1 MQEDIKN
8 KIEALKNELLRHEY
22 LYYVK
27 DAPEISD
34 TEYDMMMKELE
45 ALESEYPQF
54 ASPDSPTKRV
64 GGTVSESFESVRHE
78 VPLLSLGNTYNIGEV
93 DAFIQRTAKL
103 VDNPEFAV
111 EFKIDGLSVALTYEN
126 GILTKGVTRGD
137 GIVGE
142 DVTANIKTIKTIP
155 LKLLEPVDIIVRGE
169 VYMNKASFEKINMQR
184 EYDDQPLFA
193 NPRNAAAGS
202 LRQQDSGITAKR
214 NLDIF
219 VFNTQ
224 KTDKELK
231 THMEGLEYLASL
243 GFKTIHPIALIR
255 SGDEMKKICEEWR
268 EKRYS
273 LDYDIDGL
281 VLKVNDL
288 MQREVLG
295 YTAKAPRWAVA
306 YKFPAEQKETLL
318 KDITFQVGRTGV
330 VTPAAELESV
340 FIAGTKVSRATLHNE
355 DFIKEKDIRIGDRVI
370 IQKAGEIIP
379 EVVSVV
385 KEKRDGTQMPFEMPQ
400 KCPECGSTLVR
411 EAGRAATY
419 CTNADCPAQT
429 VRLMIHFVSRD
440 AMDITGLG
448 EQVVQRFFDEGLV
461 RDVADLYALKASD
474 ISGMDRMGEKSAEN
488 IINAIEKSKNAG
500 LARLLYALGIRYAG
514 KGTAQSIADKYG
526 NIDNIIAAP
535 LEELTAVEDVGE
547 TIAVSVRNYF
557 DQPKNID
564 IINRLK
570 AYGVKTTEDKRIA
583 ANDNEAISGK
593 TFVLTGTLPTYT
605 RSQASALI
613 EQNGGKVTSSVTKNT
628 DYVLAGSEP
637 GSKLDKAVKLGIA
650 VIDEDEFNEMIK
662 EN

>member
-1 MQEDIKN
+1 MDIQSKMEN
-8 KIEALKNELLRHEY
+8 LKNELLRHEY

-34 TEYDMMMKELE
+34 TEYDFMLKELE
-45 ALESEYPQF
+45 RLEAEYPQF

-64 GGTVSESFESVRHE
+64 GGTVSDSFEAVTHE
-78 VPLLSLGNTYNIGEV
+78 VPLLSLGNTYNVSEV

-103 VDNPEFAV
+103 VNDPQFAV
-111 EFKIDGLSVALTYEN
+111 EFKIDGLSVALTYEK
-126 GILTKGVTRGD
+126 GILTRGVTRGD
-137 GIVGE
+137 GVVGE

-155 LKLLEPVDIIVRGE
+155 LRLLEPVDITVRGE
-169 VYMNKASFEKINMQR
+169 VYMNKASFEKLNRQR
-184 EYDDQPLFA
+184 EIDGLPLFA

-202 LRQQDSGITAKR
+202 LRQQDSSVTAKR

-231 THMEGLEYLASL
+231 THVEGLEYLSSL
-243 GFKTIHPIALIR
+243 GFKTIHPIAIISSGEEMR
-255 SGDEMKKICEEWR
+255 SICEEWR
-268 EKRYS
+268 VKRYS

-288 MQREVLG
+288 AQREVLG

-318 KDITFQVGRTGV
+318 KYITFQVGRTGV
-330 VTPAAELESV
+330 ITPTAELESV
-340 FIAGTKVSRATLHNE
+340 FIAGTNVARATLHNE
-355 DFIKEKDIRIGDRVI
+355 DFIREKDIRIGDRVI

-385 KEKRDGTQMPFEMPQ
+385 KEKRDGTQKPFEMPER
-400 KCPECGSTLVR
+400 CPECGSVLVR

-448 EQVVQRFFDEGLV
+448 EQVVQRLFEEGLV
-461 RDVADLYALKASD
+461 KDVADLYTLKAED
-474 ISGMDRMGEKSAEN
+474 IANMDRMGQKSAEN
-488 IINAIEKSKNAG
+488 IINAIEKSKSAG
-500 LARLLYALGIRYAG
+500 LQRLLYALGIRYAG

-526 NIDNIIAAP
+526 NIDGIISAP
-535 LEELTAVEDVGE
+535 LDELKAIEDVGE
-547 TIAVSVRNYF
+547 AIAVSVRNYF
-557 DQPKNID
+557 DQPKNIA

-570 AYGVKTTEDKRIA
+570 EYGVSVTAEKKNA
-583 ANDNEAISGK
+583 ATYNEAVSGK

-605 RSQASALI
+605 RSQASQLI
-613 EQNGGKVTSSVTKNT
+613 EQNGGIVTGSVSKNT
-628 DYVLAGSEP
+628 DYVLAGEAA
-637 GSKLDKAVKLGIA
+637 GSKLEKANKLGIT
-650 VIDEDEFNEMIK
+650 VIDENEFNRMIGK
-662 EN
+662 N